1 MTLQRKGVITANIAN
16 MYLDANVKSEVVSQA
31 IIGTTCVVKLNKE
44 GWYNIQLPD
53 TYLGW
58 VPAEMVRLYT
68 KQDQPY
74 ASRGHVATTTNLFAN
89 INKGPSVDSPLMTT
103 VTIGVT
109 LEVPDMVTQD
119 GWLHVRLPDGQIGW
133 VQQGDVIV
141 DNAPYL
147 FARGKRSDFVAT
159 AKKFLGLPYRWGGVS
174 PFGIDCSGLAQ
185 LVYRLN
191 GITILRD
198 AGIQRGMKEFALVPK
213 AKMQPGDLIF
223 FGNPATKNITHV
235 GIYIGAGKL
244 IHATTHEHPV
254 VQTSKL
260 ADKHWTDLYV
270 DSRQWTG
277 K

>member
-1 MTLQRKGVITANIAN
+1 MTLERKGVITANLAN
-16 MYLDANVKSEVVSQA
+16 MYRNANVKSEVVSQA
-31 IIGTTCVVKLNKE
+31 IIGTTCAVKLNKK

-53 TYLGW
+53 TYQGW
-58 VPAEMVRLYT
+58 IPAETVRLYT
-68 KQDQPY
+68 KQDHPY
-74 ASRGHVATTTNLFAN
+74 ASRGRVATTINLFAN
-89 INKGPSVDSPLMTT
+89 INGGPSVDSPLMTT

-109 LEVPDMVTQD
+109 LEVPDTITQD
-119 GWLHVRLPDGQIGW
+119 GWFHVRLPDGKIGW

-147 FARGKRSDFVAT
+147 FTWGKRSDFVTT
-159 AKKFLGLPYRWGGVS
+159 AMKFLGLPYRWGGVS

-198 AGIQRGMKEFALVPK
+198 AGIQRGMKEFAPVSK
-213 AKMQPGDLIF
+213 ARMRPGDLIF
-223 FGNPATKNITHV
+223 FGNPATRNITHV
-235 GIYIGAGKL
+235 GMCIGAGKF
-244 IHATTHEHPV
+244 IHATTHDHPV

-260 ADKHWTDLYV
+260 AEKHWTNLYV
-270 DSRQWTG
+270 DSRHWTG

>member
-1 MTLQRKGVITANIAN
+1 MTLQRKGVITADIAN

-31 IIGTTCVVKLNKE
+31 IIGTTCVVKLNKKD
-44 GWYNIQLPD
+44 WYCIQLPD

-58 VPAEMVRLYT
+58 VPAETVRLYA

-74 ASRGHVATTTNLFAN
+74 ASHGRAATIANLFAN
-89 INKGPSVDSPLMTT
+89 INEGPSVDSPLLTT
-103 VTIGVT
+103 VTIGAT
-109 LEVPDMVTQD
+109 LEVPDMVTED
-119 GWLHVRLPDGQIGW
+119 GWIHVRLPDGQIGW
-133 VQQGDVIV
+133 VQQGDVVV
-141 DNAPYL
+141 DNAPHL

-159 AKKFLGLPYRWGGVS
+159 ATKLLGLPYRWGGVS
-174 PFGIDCSGLAQ
+174 PFGIDCSGLVQ

-198 AGIQRGMKEFALVPK
+198 AGIQRGMKEFAPVPK

-223 FGNPATKNITHV
+223 FGNPATMNITHV
-235 GIYIGAGKL
+235 GIYIGTGKF
-244 IHATTHEHPV
+244 IHATTHDHPV
-254 VQTSKL
+254 VQISKL

-270 DSRQWTG
+270 DSRHWAG

>member
-1 MTLQRKGVITANIAN
+1 MTLQRKGVIIANIAN
-16 MYLDANVKSEVVSQA
+16 MYHDANVKSEVVSQA
-31 IIGTTCVVKLNKE
+31 VIGTTCAVKLNKK
-44 GWYNIQLPD
+44 GWYYIQLPD

-58 VPAEMVRLYT
+58 VPAEMARLYT
-68 KQDQPY
+68 KQDQSY
-74 ASRGHVATTTNLFAN
+74 ASRGRVATTINLFAN
-89 INKGPSVDSPLMTT
+89 INEGSSVESPLMTT

-109 LEVPDMVTQD
+109 LEVPDSITQN
-119 GWLHVRLPDGQIGW
+119 GWLHVHLPDGKIGW
-133 VQQGDVIV
+133 LQQGDVII

-159 AKKFLGLPYRWGGVS
+159 AKKLLGLPYRWGGVS

-198 AGIQRGMKEFALVPK
+198 AGIQRGMKEFALVSK

-223 FGNPATKNITHV
+223 FGNPATKNVTHV
-235 GIYIGAGKL
+235 GLCIGAGKF
-244 IHATTHEHPV
+244 IHATTHAHPV
-254 VQTSKL
+254 VQISKL
-260 ADKHWTDLYV
+260 ADKHWTDLYI
-270 DSRQWTG
+270 DSRHWAG

>member
-1 MTLQRKGVITANIAN
+1 MTLQRNGVITANLAN
-16 MYLDANVKSEVVSQA
+16 MYLNANAKSEVVSQA
-31 IIGTTCVVKLNKE
+31 IIGTTCIVKLNKK

-58 VPAEMVRLYT
+58 APAETVRLYT

-74 ASRGHVATTTNLFAN
+74 ASRGRVATIANLFAN
-89 INKGPSVDSPLMTT
+89 INEGSSVESPLITT

-109 LEVPDMVTQD
+109 LEVPDMVTQNR
-119 GWLHVRLPDGQIGW
+119 WLHVRLPDGQIGW
-133 VQQGDVIV
+133 VQQGDAVV
-141 DNAPYL
+141 DHAPYL
-147 FARGKRSDFVAT
+147 FTRGKRSDFVTT
-159 AKKFLGLPYRWGGVS
+159 AKMFLGLPYRWGGVS

-198 AGIQRGMKEFALVPK
+198 AGIQRSMKEFAPVPK

-223 FGNPATKNITHV
+223 FGNPATRNITHV
-235 GIYIGAGKL
+235 GMYIGAGKF

-254 VQTSKL
+254 VQISKL

-270 DSRQWTG
+270 DSRHWTG

>member
-1 MTLQRKGVITANIAN
+1 MTLQREGVITVNVAN

-44 GWYNIQLPD
+44 GWYYIQLPD

-58 VPAEMVRLYT
+58 VPAETIRFYI

-74 ASRGHVATTTNLFAN
+74 ASRGRVATIVNLFAN
-89 INKGPSVDSPLMTT
+89 INEGPSVDSPLMTT

-109 LEVPDMVTQD
+109 LEVPGMVTQD
-119 GWLHVRLPDGQIGW
+119 GWLHVRLPGGQIGW
-133 VQQGDVIV
+133 AQQGDVTV
-141 DNAPYL
+141 DNAPHL
-147 FARGKRSDFVAT
+147 FARGKRSDYVAI
-159 AKKFLGLPYRWGGVS
+159 AEKFLGLSYRWGGVS

-198 AGIQRGMKEFALVPK
+198 AGIQRGMKEFVPVPI

-223 FGNPATKNITHV
+223 FGNPTTKNITHV
-235 GIYIGAGKL
+235 GIYIGTDKF
-244 IHATTHEHPV
+244 IHATTYDHPV
-254 VQTSKL
+254 VQISKL

-270 DSRQWTG
+270 DSRHWTG

>member
-1 MTLQRKGVITANIAN
+1 MTLQRKGVITVNIAN
-16 MYLDANVKSEVVSQA
+16 MYLNANVKSEVVSQA
-31 IIGTTCVVKLNKE
+31 IIGTTCAVKLNKE

-58 VPAEMVRLYT
+58 VPAETIRFYT

-74 ASRGHVATTTNLFAN
+74 ASRGHVATIANLFAN
-89 INKGPSVDSPLMTT
+89 INEGPSVDSPLMTT

-133 VQQGDVIV
+133 IQQGDVIV

-198 AGIQRGMKEFALVPK
+198 AGIQQGMKEFAPVPK
-213 AKMQPGDLIF
+213 AKLQPGDLIF

-235 GIYIGAGKL
+235 GIYIGAGKF
-244 IHATTHEHPV
+244 IHATTHAHPV
-254 VQTSKL
+254 VQISKL

-270 DSRQWTG
+270 DSRHWTG